1 MPSLFYDPTLI
12 LLIPAIILAIWAQ
25 SLVKRTFAKYSKVGA
40 SVQLS
45 GAEVAR
51 RLLEV
56 NGLGSV
62 PIEEIS
68 GPLSDHYD
76 PRSKT
81 LRLSQNVAQG
91 RSVAAI
97 SVAAHEVGHAVQHQK
112 GWSAFQLRQSFF
124 PVANIGSRL
133 AFPLFIGGLLF
144 AYEPL
149 MDIGIILF
157 SAAVAFQVIT
167 LPVEFDASRRA
178 LALLD
183 SRGYLV
189 QQEMGQARK
198 VLRAAALTYVASTAV
213 AVLHL
218 LRLLILRGSRD

>member
-1 MPSLFYDPTLI
+1 MPFLFYDPTML

-25 SLVKRTFAKYSKVGA
+25 SLVKRTFAKYSKVPA
-40 SVQLS
+40 SSRMS
-45 GAEVAR
+45 GAEVAQ
-51 RLLEV
+51 RLLEA
-56 NGLGSV
+56 NGLGSI
-62 PIEEIS
+62 PIEEV
-68 GPLSDHYD
+68 GGQLSDHYD
-76 PRSKT
+76 PGTKT
-81 LRLSQNVAQG
+81 LRLSQNVSRS

-97 SVAAHEVGHAVQHQK
+97 SVAAHEVGHAIQHQK
-112 GWSAFQLRQSFF
+112 GWTAFQLRQSFF
-124 PVANIGSRL
+124 PVANIGSKM
-133 AFPLFIGGLLF
+133 AFPLFIAGLFF

-157 SAAVAFQVIT
+157 AAAVAFQLIT

-189 QQEMGQARK
+189 QKETGQARK
-198 VLRAAALTYVASTAV
+198 VLRAAALTYVATTAV

-218 LRLLILRGSRD
+218 LRLLILRGARD

>member
-1 MPSLFYDPTLI
+1 MPFLFYDPTML

-40 SVQLS
+40 STQMS
-45 GAEVAR
+45 GVEVAR

-56 NGLGSV
+56 NGLGGV
-62 PIEEIS
+62 LIEEVK
-68 GPLSDHYD
+68 GQLSDHYD
-76 PRSKT
+76 PKSKT
-81 LRLSQNVAQG
+81 LRLSQNVAHS

-97 SVAAHEVGHAVQHQK
+97 SVAAHEVGHAIQHQK

-133 AFPLFIGGLLF
+133 AFPLFIGGLFF

-167 LPVEFDASRRA
+167 LPVEFDASKRA

-189 QQEMGQARK
+189 QQEVGQARK
-198 VLRAAALTYVASTAV
+198 VLNAAALTYVASTAV

-218 LRLLILRGSRD
+218 LRLLILRGVRD

>member
-1 MPSLFYDPTLI
+1 MFYLNPQYLI
-12 LLIPAIILAIWAQ
+12 FMAPAFILMFFVQTYVNSA
-25 SLVKRTFAKYSKVGA
+25 YSKWSRVPSRLNLTGEQA
-40 SVQLS
+40 ARQLIRS
-45 GAEVAR
+45 G
-51 RLLEV
+51 
-56 NGLGSV
+56 GLYDV
-62 PIEEIS
+62 KIESI
-68 GPLSDHYD
+68 GGKLSDNYD

-81 LRLSQNVAQG
+81 LRLSQNVAQS